1 MCRHLFE
8 SVYMTWSHLQP
19 RIENGDPIPWTFGL
33 FSSFLLIFFLSV
45 STFVIFIFIC
55 GSIHILSGITPTATA
70 GHTCIH
76 GSLCTQ
82 PLWICQSMLAEK
94 TRALGSEASKRIPWF
109 SSSFSCVEWHH
120 IKSRPHL
127 QSSHDFGQ
135 WSGQCILQ
143 FVLTRQ

>member
-1 MCRHLFE
+1 MCRRFE
-8 SVYMTWSHLQP
+8 SVCLTWSHLQP

-33 FSSFLLIFFLSV
+33 FSSFLLVFFLS

-55 GSIHILSGITPTATA
+55 GSIHILSGISPTATVD
-70 GHTCIH
+70 TRVYMEVFVLNLPESV
-76 GSLCTQ
+76 SL
-82 PLWICQSMLAEK
+82 WAEK
-94 TRALGSEASKRIPWF
+94 TRALGSEASNRIAWF
-109 SSSFSCVEWHH
+109 SSSFSYVQWHH
-120 IKSRPHL
+120 AKSQPQL